1 MVKGTEVFF
10 SDNNWEYLLTKVLG
24 EEREKI
30 EELILSLIEREFN
43 NIRGSV
49 FVRNIE
55 SADMLYV
62 TVAHGDYHHYLHS
75 QLNRNQG
82 LSGYGLAKR
91 RIIVINTKDD
101 VPPHIKP
108 YGAGI
113 EPEDRIIVIPLI
125 PRQSILF
132 QPPKRWAVV
141 VLYRVND
148 DFTEEDIKL
157 AQALSVHYGY
167 LLDIYY
173 TTKLVLAQKE
183 VEKLGKEM
191 IFQAEQYKGPIS
203 PFLQEYFQKAL
214 KLMKNAEAGS
224 LLIEVPGGF
233 KYIAVAGYPE
243 NLLSMPP
250 VSRSRHIAWYM
261 YGEKNL
267 RRGKPRILTE
277 KTIRELLK
285 QEVVVKPSKKTFLIK
300 STLGIPVVSGSRA
313 VMFLNMDSF
322 SSPVAFDDIDVEI
335 AGRIGTYFSIA
346 YEFLFGKLKIES
358 LEATLNRIN
367 TLAELLSQEEDRH
380 QEYHPLDILVDVI
393 LRGLE
398 VLNTKITII
407 MGDNLDKAIIIGEAD
422 DDTLHRINS
431 MKIIAKMNKFA
442 MDVHG
447 NDNILMVSFKATV
460 GGEEKTLFIAL
471 VREDIWSR
479 ADIDYIYS
487 IVGAAIIY
495 LKNVNYLKAIR
506 KTQEETLK
514 MLGKSLEIRD
524 IETQGHTVRTAYLT
538 KELAN
543 LIGFEDI
550 KGITWGAYLHDI
562 GKLAIPDKILLKPER
577 LTDEEYAI
585 IKRHVIYGYDLI
597 KNIEGL
603 PETTKNVVLYHHERW
618 DGKGYMKGLS
628 GTDIPL
634 EARIFA
640 VIDVFDALISE
651 RPYKKPWPI
660 DKALEE
666 IKNEAGTHFDPTV
679 VEAFLDLMQDHS
691 RREKV
696 EALL

>member
-1 MVKGTEVFF
+1 MKGTGAFF
-10 SDNNWEYLLTKVLG
+10 SDKNWEYLLTKILG
-24 EEREKI
+24 EEREKVESI
-30 EELILSLIEREFN
+30 ILSLIEREFED
-43 NIRGSV
+43 IRGSV

-55 SADMLYV
+55 NADILYV
-62 TVAHGDYHHYLHS
+62 TVAHGHYEKFLHE
-75 QLNRNQG
+75 QLSRSEG
-82 LSGYGLAKR
+82 LSGYGITHKKVYA
-91 RIIVINTKDD
+91 INSKEDL
-101 VPPHIKP
+101 PPTATP
-108 YGAGI
+108 YGDDI
-113 EPEDRIIVIPLI
+113 RPSDRLLVIPLM
-125 PRQSILF
+125 PKESILF
-132 QPPKRWAVV
+132 QPYKGWAVV
-141 VLYRVND
+141 VLNRKD
-148 DFTEEDIKL
+148 QDFTEEDIKK
-157 AQALSVHYGY
+157 AWDLSKHYGY

-243 NLLSMPP
+243 NLLAMPP

-335 AGRIGTYFSIA
+335 AGRLGTYFSIA

-398 VLNTKITII
+398 VLKTKTTII
-407 MGDNLDKAIIIGEAD
+407 LGDGIKKDIIIGETD

-585 IKRHVIYGYDLI
+585 IKRHVVYGYDLI

-666 IKNEAGTHFDPTV
+666 IKNEAGTHFDPAV
-679 VEAFLDLMQDHS
+679 VEAFLDLMADHS